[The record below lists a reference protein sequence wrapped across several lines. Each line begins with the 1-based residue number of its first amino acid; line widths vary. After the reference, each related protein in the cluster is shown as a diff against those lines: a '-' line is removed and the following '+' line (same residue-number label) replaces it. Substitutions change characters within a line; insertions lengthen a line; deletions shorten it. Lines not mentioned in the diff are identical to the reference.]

1 MRQLSDE
8 ITRKFTDSID
18 LDEWEI
24 ETDDG
29 WKPLI
34 SINKTIPYSVW
45 RLETKKGLWL
55 EGADDHIVI
64 LENGEQCFIKDLIPN
79 QSSIITKTGT
89 DLVTS
94 VKNLYREEEMFDPEV
109 LSESHLYWSNDI
121 LSHNTITVCAFLL
134 YQAIFNNDYFIAIL
148 ANNAGKSREILSRLK
163 LMYSMLPWWLK
174 PRNHRME

>member
-24 ETDDG
+24 ETEDG

-45 RLETKKGLWL
+45 RLETKKGLWF

-64 LENGEQCFIKDLIPN
+64 LENGEQCFIKDLVPG
-79 QSSIITKTGT
+79 QSS
-89 DLVTS
+89 VT
-94 VKNLYREEEMFDPEV
+94 
-109 LSESHLYWSNDI
+109 
-121 LSHNTITVCAFLL
+121 T
-134 YQAIFNNDYFIAIL
+134 
-148 ANNAGKSREILSRLK
+148 KSRSRFGHFR
-163 LMYSMLPWWLK
+163 PK
-174 PRNHRME
+174 PPQRRRDV